1 VQGHFL
7 NNILRKIMIT
17 SIIVARS
24 VNHVIGNKGA
34 LPWHMPA
41 DMKHFRKLTDDHHV
55 IMGRKTFESL
65 PGSLPGRKIIIL
77 TQSSNYQAKGC
88 IVVPSLEMALEAAEQ
103 ANETEV
109 FVAGGAAV
117 YREALD
123 IADKIYLTLIHKQV
137 EGDTFFPALDD
148 RKWTEISIVSY
159 NPDIKHAYPYDFIE
173 LVRRI

>member
-1 VQGHFL
+1 
-7 NNILRKIMIT
+7 MIK

-24 VNHVIGNKGA
+24 ENYVIGNKGM

-41 DMKHFRKLTDDHHV
+41 DMKHFKRLTDGHHI

-65 PGSLPGRKIIIL
+65 PASLPGRKIIIL
-77 TQSSNYQAKGC
+77 SQSLGYQVEGC
-88 IVVPSLEMALEAAEQ
+88 TVVTSLEIALEVAKQ

-123 IADKIYLTLIHKQV
+123 MVDKIYLTVIHAQV
-137 EGDTFFPALDD
+137 EGDTFFPVLESHQ
-148 RKWTEISIVSY
+148 WTEINRVSH

-173 LVRRI
+173 LARHI